1 MIVPVRSRLT
11 CKAIV
16 PIWLNGLNVI
26 TVSPSLSEMTQNAVI
41 DESTEIKLDLTTA
54 TTAVAGFSS
63 ILFGLFTNLPVALG

>member
-1 MIVPVRSRLT
+1 
-11 CKAIV
+11 
-16 PIWLNGLNVI
+16 
-26 TVSPSLSEMTQNAVI
+26 MTQNAVI